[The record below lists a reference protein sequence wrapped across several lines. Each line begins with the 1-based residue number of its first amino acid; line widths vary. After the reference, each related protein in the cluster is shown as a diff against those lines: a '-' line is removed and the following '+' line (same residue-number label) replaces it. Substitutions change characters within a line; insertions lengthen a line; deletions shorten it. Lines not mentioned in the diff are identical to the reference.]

1 MPGPRLYCG
10 PMERNASGVPDT
22 IGRFRIDER
31 LGAGGMGDVYK
42 GFDPS
47 LKRHVAVKTVRVEME
62 GPEFIERLYREAQA
76 CARLQHPHIVT
87 VYEVGEFSGGV
98 FIAMEYLKGQ
108 SLSAAIADG
117 RLLLRDKLTILVQIL
132 DALTHAHEEQVIHR
146 DIKPR
151 NVHLLPDGSIKLLDF
166 GLARVE
172 STDPITRT
180 GLVMGTPHYASPEQL
195 RAERVDARSDIFSM
209 GALAYELL
217 EGTRPFEGDSIS
229 AVLIKV
235 LSDPPAAA
243 RGAWRDAFP
252 ELELILQRALAKSP
266 DERFQ
271 SARDMRVALEGL
283 LQSQRVRLA
292 AFDDG
297 VVQQRAERADAST
310 VVRLSGA
317 PAKETVTLPP
327 SAPESGPSSLS
338 PPAARRGGV
347 LPIAAGVAVVLIA
360 ALAYT
365 LVGRRPDNASGRE
378 TGSRD
383 AAVAGSPASSAA
395 PVPAASGMTPASPG
409 GVPPAPQPA
418 APVAVGVAA
427 SARAREVVPPV
438 PPAPPA
444 LADVASAPGADSP
457 AGSVDLRRLFAP
469 DPASP
474 PYAGLRWRLVQ
485 KLASGDEVSVDP
497 RRVFKA
503 GDRVRLVLD
512 PSVDGFLNVAMRGPS
527 RPWTLIFPGDG
538 VGGANVVT
546 RGRSYQVP
554 DNGWLDV
561 DTTPGVDELFVVL
574 STQRLADTLG
584 FKGRGRRAD
593 GFPPR
598 AVEELRQRFGRNLVF
613 EMERPGPSASGR
625 AADEQVQ
632 YIANRDEPSTGVA
645 MTVRL
650 RHER

>member
-1 MPGPRLYCG
+1 
-10 PMERNASGVPDT
+10 MERNASGVPDT

-271 SARDMRVALEGL
+271 SARDMRVALEVL

-310 VVRLSGA
+310 VVRLPGSL
-317 PAKETVTLPP
+317 AKETATLPP
-327 SAPESGPSSLS
+327 SLPASGASSLS
-338 PPAARRGGV
+338 PPATRRGGV

-360 ALAYT
+360 VVAYA
-365 LVGRRPDNASGRE
+365 LVGRRPDAASGRE
-378 TGSRD
+378 PASRD
-383 AAVAGSPASSAA
+383 AAVAGSALSSAALVPTASGTTPASS
-395 PVPAASGMTPASPG
+395 G
-409 GVPPAPQPA
+409 GVSPA
-418 APVAVGVAA
+418 APPAAAVSVAA
-427 SARAREVVPPV
+427 SAPTREVVPPV

-444 LADVASAPGADSP
+444 LADVASAPGGDVS
-457 AGSVDLRRLFAP
+457 AGTFDLRRLFAP
-469 DPASP
+469 GTASA

-485 KLASGDEVSVDP
+485 KLESGDEVSVDP

-527 RPWTLIFPGDG
+527 RPWTLVFPGDG
-538 VGGANVVT
+538 VSGANVVT

-584 FKGRGRRAD
+584 FKGRGRRAG

-613 EMERPGPSASGR
+613 EMDRPGPSASGR
-625 AADEQVQ
+625 AAGEQVQ
-632 YIANRDEPSTGVA
+632 YVANRDEPSTGVA

>member
-1 MPGPRLYCG
+1 
-10 PMERNASGVPDT
+10 MERTTSGVPDT

-62 GPEFIERLYREAQA
+62 GPEYIERLYREAQA

-132 DALTHAHEEQVIHR
+132 DALAHAHEEQVIHR

-217 EGTRPFEGDSIS
+217 EGTRPFEADSIS

-266 DERFQ
+266 EERFQ
-271 SARDMRVALEGL
+271 SARDMRVALEAL
-283 LQSQRVRLA
+283 LQSQRARLA

-297 VVQQRAERADAST
+297 VAQQRAERADAST
-310 VVRLSGA
+310 VVRMPGSS
-317 PAKETVTLPP
+317 AKETVTLPP
-327 SAPESGPSSLS
+327 SAPQSGPSSLS
-338 PPAARRGGV
+338 SPAPRRGGV

-360 ALAYT
+360 LVAYT
-365 LVGRRPDNASGRE
+365 LVGRRPDEASGSE
-378 TGSRD
+378 PGSR
-383 AAVAGSPASSAA
+383 AAIAVAGSPPSSAA
-395 PVPAASGMTPASPG
+395 LAPAASGPTPASPG
-409 GVPPAPQPA
+409 GLPTAPPPA
-418 APVAVGVAA
+418 APPAAETVEVAA
-427 SARAREVVPPV
+427 SARTREVPPPV

-444 LADVASAPGADSP
+444 LADVASAPGTDAPS
-457 AGSVDLRRLFAP
+457 GTFDLRRLFAP
-469 DPASP
+469 GTASAQ
-474 PYAGLRWRLVQ
+474 YAGLRWRLVQ
-485 KLASGDEVSVDP
+485 KLESGDEVSVDP
-497 RRVFKA
+497 RRVFRA

-527 RPWTLIFPGDG
+527 RPWTLVFPGDG

-561 DTTPGVDELFVVL
+561 DATPGIDELFVVL

-593 GFPPR
+593 SFPLR
-598 AVEELRQRFGRNLVF
+598 AVDELRQRFGRNLVF
-613 EMERPGPSASGR
+613 EVERPGPSASGR
-625 AADEQVQ
+625 AAGEQMQ
-632 YIANRDEPSTGVA
+632 YVANRDEPSTGVA